1 MYAIIMYAVI
11 IKDFNLGQVG
21 TWKCDCKNNRN
32 EQWKNLERCSYLQ
45 RLTFDITNSISGK
58 ILNRIWDKVI
68 LLFFHELLAAHS
80 PVIDWILHERN

>member
-11 IKDFNLGQVG
+11 IKDFNLGQVE

-32 EQWKNLERCSYLQ
+32 EQWKNLERCGYLQ

-68 LLFFHELLAAHS
+68 LLFFHELLAAHC
-80 PVIDWILHERN
+80 PVIDWMLHERN